1 MYSMNEE
8 KITEAPAISLEED
21 MERNPEMY
29 KEYVEDAEDVEVE
42 YPSHGGYVIIDH
54 QSMEQ
59 MGGRKPCF
67 HSLNDAVMWAE
78 YNLNHNCYNVYK
90 LHCVL

>member
-1 MYSMNEE
+1 MNEE

-42 YPSHGGYVIIDH
+42 YPSHGGYVIVDH
-54 QSMEQ
+54 MSMKDGL

-67 HSLNDAVMWAE
+67 HSLDDAVMWAE

>member
-1 MYSMNEE
+1 MNEE

-29 KEYVEDAEDVEVE
+29 KEYVEDAYDVEPD
-42 YPSHGGYVIIDH
+42 YPTTGGYMLVDH
-54 QSMEQ
+54 RSMKE
-59 MGGRKPCF
+59 MGGEKPCF
-67 HSLNDAVMWAE
+67 HCVDDAVMWAE
-78 YNLNHNCYNVYK
+78 NNLDHNCYNVYK